1 MPPCLQPVGK
11 DALFSEPRK
20 PLFCFTS
27 QTRKSCPFLK
37 QSLAR
42 SQEALV
48 GLDSAAQVQT
58 AGGNKGLNEGAL

>member
-20 PLFCFTS
+20 PLFS
-27 QTRKSCPFLK
+27 PAQTRKICPFLK

-42 SQEALV
+42 SRDALV
-48 GLDSAAQVQT
+48 GLDLAAQAQT
-58 AGGNKGLNEGAL
+58 AGANKGL